1 MEVYTFYRKIFP
13 VGHGG
18 LSVES
23 IGNTS
28 VVYDCGTTS
37 ADKSAFLNG
46 IEQIRS
52 LCTEVNHLVISHFDR
67 DHVNGVSALLNSGLT
82 VKKAIVPFVDERFK
96 LVFDDATGGAY
107 YQIIKL
113 LSDHNVEITDSIQN
127 TTGRPLWEWIPLS
140 LLCGDDWDKLGHEFK
155 KERIIVERLSD
166 ASYIDEHSVLINYI
180 VKKVF
185 GEKGPNTKGLILLSQ
200 KSETVKVVLN
210 ELKFGKVLKDIVDI
224 NETGCLYLG
233 DTNIG
238 NDTKITGFLSGNA
251 NDDCLLLAQIPHHGS
266 PHSSDENM
274 IKQVVARYYFCCD
287 KTDERIRKNSLYE
300 PLKNDNQ
307 LLMVD
312 LVQRLQISN
321 KIKIEYEE

>member
-1 MEVYTFYRKIFP
+1 MYTFYRKIFP

-23 IGNTS
+23 IGNMS
-28 VVYDCGTTS
+28 IVFDCGTTS
-37 ADKSAFLNG
+37 ADKSAFLDG
-46 IEQIRS
+46 IEQIKL
-52 LCTEVNHLVISHFDR
+52 LCTEVNYLVISHFDR
-67 DHVNGVSALLNSGLT
+67 DHANGVSALLNSGLT

-96 LVFDDATGGAY
+96 LVFDDTTGGAY

-140 LLCGDDWDKLGHEFK
+140 LLCGDDWDKLGHEFI

-233 DTNIG
+233 DADIR
-238 NDTKITGFLSGNA
+238 NDNRITDFLSRNA

-266 PHSSDENM
+266 HLSSDANM
-274 IKQVVARYYFCCD
+274 TKLIVARYYFCCD
-287 KTDERIRKNSLYE
+287 QSDERIKKNSLYG
-300 PLKNDNQ
+300 PLKCDHQ

-312 LVQRLQISN
+312 LDKKSLISN
-321 KIKIEYEE
+321 KIEIDYED